1 MNKIIK
7 LITKYWAIISVVL
20 TILSSIVTGG
30 WYLKGKID
38 ASADTLNDLKE
49 WVASHDDDIQA
60 LHDKVIRLEALE
72 EAREKGICK

>member
-1 MNKIIK
+1 MSNIIK
-7 LITKYWAIISVVL
+7 WATKNWTIISIVF
-20 TILSSIVTGG
+20 TIISSIVTGG

-49 WVASHDDDIQA
+49 WVSSHDDDIQA

-72 EAREKGICK
+72 EARDRQCK

>member
-7 LITKYWAIISVVL
+7 WVTNYWAIISVVL

-49 WVASHDDDIQA
+49 WVSSHDDDIKA

-72 EAREKGICK
+72 EARDRQCK

>member
-7 LITKYWAIISVVL
+7 WITKYWAIISVVL
-20 TILSSIVTGG
+20 TILSSVVTGG

-38 ASADTLNDLKE
+38 ASADTLNDVKE
-49 WVASHDDDIQA
+49 WVSTHDDDIQA

-72 EAREKGICK
+72 EARDRQCK

>member
-49 WVASHDDDIQA
+49 WVATHDDDIQA

>member
-7 LITKYWAIISVVL
+7 WVTNYWAIISVVL

-49 WVASHDDDIQA
+49 WVSSHDDDIQA

-72 EAREKGICK
+72 EARDRQCK

>member
-7 LITKYWAIISVVL
+7 WVTNYWAIISVVL

-38 ASADTLNDLKE
+38 ASADTLNDVKE
-49 WVASHDDDIQA
+49 WVSSHDDDIQA
-60 LHDKVIRLEALE
+60 LHDKVLRLEALE
-72 EAREKGICK
+72 EARDRQCK

>member
-7 LITKYWAIISVVL
+7 WVTKYWAIISVVL
-20 TILSSIVTGG
+20 TILSSVVTGG

-38 ASADTLNDLKE
+38 ASADTLNDVKE
-49 WVASHDDDIQA
+49 WVSTHDDDIQA

-72 EAREKGICK
+72 EARDRQCK

>member
-7 LITKYWAIISVVL
+7 WITKYWATISVVL
-20 TILSSIVTGG
+20 TILSSVVTGG

-38 ASADTLNDLKE
+38 ASADTLNDVKE
-49 WVASHDDDIQA
+49 WVSTHDDDIQA

-72 EAREKGICK
+72 EARDRVCK